1 MVANSANIGFTTF
14 PQFFYSPVKNNAVD
28 AAKKVAA
35 GMDGACAATGEADFY
50 SFGRRLLGLAGRIA
64 AEGGEGETAV
74 AAPCTCAEPEGGPV
88 SYNNVPVVLQPS
100 VSLSPSF
107 GVTTGEVASK
117 VRGGSISARSTL
129 VLDGEDII
137 LDGLVLDGAL
147 IVKAV
152 AGASVQ
158 IRGLA
163 VTNAGWE
170 YVPLAEGEEVPE
182 HLTIR
187 GFKLLKNEER
197 LLEFTEPGTYEVTE

>member
-1 MVANSANIGFTTF
+1 MLLN
-14 PQFFYSPVKNNAVD
+14 VD
-28 AAKKVAA
+28 HAA
-35 GMDGACAATGEADFY
+35 
-50 SFGRRLLGLAGRIA
+50 S
-64 AEGGEGETAV
+64 
-74 AAPCTCAEPEGGPV
+74 
-88 SYNNVPVVLQPS
+88 
-100 VSLSPSF
+100 
-107 GVTTGEVASK
+107 
-117 VRGGSISARSTL
+117 
-129 VLDGEDII
+129 II

-197 LLEFTEPGTYEVTE
+197 LLEFTEPGTQTCGEYTHRKDLR